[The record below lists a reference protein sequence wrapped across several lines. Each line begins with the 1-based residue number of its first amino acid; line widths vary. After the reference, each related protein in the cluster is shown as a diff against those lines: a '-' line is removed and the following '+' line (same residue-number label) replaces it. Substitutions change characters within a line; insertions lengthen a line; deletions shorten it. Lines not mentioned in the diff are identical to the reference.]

1 LLIAAG
7 FFMPWL
13 ASQKRD
19 LAARANSGVLKA
31 DAIQSSMCAYLAW
44 IALGAL
50 VVNAIFKIS
59 WADPVAALLL
69 LPIILREGLE
79 AMQGKSCSD
88 CAC

>member
-19 LAARANSGVLKA
+19 LAARANSGALKA

-44 IALGAL
+44 IP
-50 VVNAIFKIS
+50 
-59 WADPVAALLL
+59 W
-69 LPIILREGLE
+69 EGLSS
-79 AMQGKSCSD
+79 MQIDWRS
-88 CAC
+88 AEP